1 MTEQTDING
10 LTEPDRLA
18 AERTE
23 ASIQQFRDQSTE
35 NLHRQLAQASARRT
49 AGFLRREMVEDSEQH
64 SKNFLRSWGF

>member
-10 LTEPDRLA
+10 LTESDRLA

-23 ASIQQFRDQSTE
+23 ASIQQLRDQSTE

-49 AGFLRREMVEDSEQH
+49 AGLLRREMAAESEQH
-64 SKNFLRSWGF
+64 SRNFLRSWGF